1 MSEFR
6 TVFREKRLARG
17 ITQTALA
24 KRTGVLQSVIAHME
38 AGDQPVAAET
48 FGRLVVGLIEQTL
61 GVKVAELNVT
71 GQTEDGRLRYEIVA
85 KKGERPITI
94 PLEGK
99 RPLGENEM
107 TNSLWPTRTKHR
119 QLAILA
125 DLLDVALE
133 GPPLVVRQIAERVR
147 EGG

>member
-1 MSEFR
+1 MDEFR
-6 TVFREKRLARG
+6 RVFREKRLAKG
-17 ITQTALA
+17 VSQTDLGQ
-24 KRTGVLQSVIAHME
+24 RTGVLQSAIAHME
-38 AGDQPVAAET
+38 AGDRPVAVKT
-48 FGRLVVGLIEQTL
+48 FGRLVAGLIKVSL

-71 GQTEDGRLRYEIVA
+71 GQTEDGRPRYEAVA

-107 TNSLWPTRTKHR
+107 TNSLWPTRTKQR

-125 DLLDVALE
+125 DLLDAALE
-133 GPPLVVRQIAERVR
+133 RPPLVVRAIAERVR
-147 EGG
+147 RGT